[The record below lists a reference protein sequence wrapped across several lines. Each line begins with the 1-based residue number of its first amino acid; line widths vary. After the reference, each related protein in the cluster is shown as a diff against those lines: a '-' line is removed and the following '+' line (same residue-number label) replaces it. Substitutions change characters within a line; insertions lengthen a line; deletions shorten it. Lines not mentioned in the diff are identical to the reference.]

1 MRPNIRRPLFDGM
14 REIHAIWFDVALIG
28 EAQARRRVLAWW
40 QAGAR
45 LHRAADG
52 YVLTL
57 ARPQYADCDTLDG
70 LALCRVDGILSS
82 APLAADER
90 HAVPHGGCWLV
101 RGAQALTFS
110 LTAAEA
116 IDPAAWIDLGAI
128 AIREPLKFP
137 VAKARATLDAPEESK
152 SLRDILEGAIPP
164 PSKRREEFLQAVQ
177 AQVHKK
183 KGGGIGR
190 AAASAGM
197 AAAAGA
203 GLLAMFASMLF
214 GRRSGTG
221 TGTGT
226 GSRAANGRPSAPA
239 RPQPNS
245 PWKQRLY
252 AAAARLAEMTSM
264 SRLIGWRQAAYLR
277 KMVDMFERG
286 DVAEALRHAIPI
298 DGDATS
304 ERQALGAPQARSSLD
319 ITAPGGTTSV
329 IGLDPQVQNY
339 LRQSYRQ
346 LFQRLEREGRIDEAT
361 FVLAELLH
369 AGVEAV
375 DYLERNGRLK
385 QAAQLAETLELAPG
399 IAVRLWLL
407 AGDAPRAI
415 RIARLKGAFAEAV
428 LLLERKQHPEA
439 AMLRSLWGEY
449 LFERG
454 DLIEAAEAIWPI
466 EKYRDLA
473 LTWLLQAEQAG
484 RTLGARALVRKL
496 ALMPDSLA
504 ASVPA
509 ISALLESQADDGAQ
523 LRASLATELI
533 ALGAHS
539 TATSR
544 LAGEVLRYVIPERD
558 AGLNQLDK
566 RMLNTLLTCADAAL
580 LKSDLPPLEFG
591 KAQVSAVPNYG
602 ASPASNPLQAQH
614 DQRGLMQ
621 IHDARRLPD
630 GHYLIALGESGV
642 VRING
647 AGKQLVHFP
656 LPAYH
661 LVLAQNGERALALA
675 RRGDVVRA
683 SRIDLTTCKV
693 SDWLSHPFDSW
704 ADQFDG
710 VVWNAVIDNRIVA
723 IDTSKDTLS
732 VIWQI
737 ADLPGQVI
745 DFLDDGATQTILL
758 ANDQELQQWRYV
770 LPARRLTQRE
780 VVPLPSD
787 GSGTKVLAHGASTF
801 PLLLSVTE
809 SADGTMLSAR
819 RPGRSHLL
827 VALGQVDPKSL
838 KAEVKDGWLL
848 VHSRS
853 GEGGYRC
860 QVVDRKVDAIVA
872 ELRLPLAQ
880 QPAVAAHDNHLLVFD
895 RAGRLIDVDFATGTV
910 RSMTLS

>member
-1 MRPNIRRPLFDGM
+1 MNQTMRHNIRRPLFDGM

-40 QAGAR
+40 RAGAC

-57 ARPQYADCDTLDG
+57 ARPQYANCDTLDG
-70 LALCRVDGILSS
+70 LALCRIDGILSS

-90 HAVPHGGCWLV
+90 QAVPHGGCWLV
-101 RGAQALTFS
+101 RGAQAHAFS

-137 VAKARATLDAPEESK
+137 VARARVTLDAPEEAK

-177 AQVHKK
+177 AEVNKK
-183 KGGGIGR
+183 KGGRIGR
-190 AAASAGM
+190 ATASAGM

-214 GRRSGTG
+214 GRRTG
-221 TGTGT
+221 TGTRT
-226 GSRAANGRPSAPA
+226 GSGQPSALA
-239 RPQPNS
+239 RPQANP

-298 DGDATS
+298 DGNAAS
-304 ERQALGAPQARSSLD
+304 ERQALGAPQARSSLE

-329 IGLDPQVQNY
+329 IGLDMQVQNY

-399 IAVRLWLL
+399 IAVRLWIL

-415 RIARLKGAFAEAV
+415 RIARLHGAFAEAV

-439 AMLRSLWGEY
+439 AMLRSLWAEY

-473 LTWLLQAEQAG
+473 LTWLLQVEQAG

-533 ALGAHS
+533 ALDAHS
-539 TATSR
+539 AATGR

-566 RMLNTLLTCADAAL
+566 RMLNKLLTCADAAL
-580 LKSDLPPLEFG
+580 LKSDLPPLDFG
-591 KAQVSAVPNYG
+591 KALVVPV
-602 ASPASNPLQAQH
+602 PQMLQAQH

-647 AGKQLVHFP
+647 AGKPLVHFP

-704 ADQFDG
+704 ADQYDG

-723 IDTSKDTLS
+723 IDTSRDKLS
-732 VIWQI
+732 VIWQVG
-737 ADLPGQVI
+737 DLPGQVI

-758 ANDQELQQWRYV
+758 ANDKELQQWLYM
-770 LPARRLTQRE
+770 LPSRRLAQRDT
-780 VVPLPSD
+780 VPFPPED
-787 GSGTKVLAHGASTF
+787 VAKVLAHGGSTF
-801 PLLLSVTE
+801 PMLVSVKE
-809 SADGTMLSAR
+809 NADGATLSAR
-819 RPGRSHLL
+819 RPGGSHLS
-827 VALGQVDPKSL
+827 VALGQIDLASL
-838 KAEVKDGWLL
+838 KVEVKDGRLL
-848 VHSRS
+848 VHARTSD
-853 GEGGYRC
+853 GVYRC
-860 QVVDRKVDAIVA
+860 QVTDRKIDQVVA
-872 ELRLPLAQ
+872 ELRLPHPL
-880 QPAVAAHDNHLLVFD
+880 QPGAAAHDNHLLVFD
-895 RAGRLIDVDFATGTV
+895 RAGRLIDVDFGTGSV